1 MFLHEL
7 HYLLLMGFSHSNRT
21 IVRRTGALGLL
32 PGQPKILEAL
42 TAYDGCTQKELAQ
55 VCALDKSTVTSVLS
69 RMVAQGL
76 VRKEACADD
85 RRAARIYLMD
95 VTETDTGLSVRYG
108 YSLNGAEVSLSG
120 GDSAALFTIQDGQIT
135 AFTLRFRR
143 YEDAGQ
149 TSLVLNERMAA
160 AALEALDPEGR
171 ELVLCY
177 SDSGGDTVQ
186 AGWVAK

>member
-85 RRAARIYLMD
+85 RRAEI
-95 VTETDTGLSVRYG
+95 
-108 YSLNGAEVSLSG
+108 
-120 GDSAALFTIQDGQIT
+120 
-135 AFTLRFRR
+135 
-143 YEDAGQ
+143 
-149 TSLVLNERMAA
+149 
-160 AALEALDPEGR
+160 GR
-171 ELVLCY
+171 AHV
-177 SDSGGDTVQ
+177 
-186 AGWVAK
+186 